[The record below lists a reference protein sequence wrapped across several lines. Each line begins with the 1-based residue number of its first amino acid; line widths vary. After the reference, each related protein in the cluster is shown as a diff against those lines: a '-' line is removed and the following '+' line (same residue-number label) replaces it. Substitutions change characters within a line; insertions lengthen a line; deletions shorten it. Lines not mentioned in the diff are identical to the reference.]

1 MKNISQTSFKK
12 EVVEQKGLVGV
23 IVQTEWC
30 EPCKH
35 LTPVIESL
43 ETEYK
48 GRDLSFVTI
57 DLDSNPSFTSYYR
70 IAGLPTVIF
79 FKDGAMKGLYMG
91 VKTVE
96 EFREIIETI
105 LEGKKKVGPKSVKVF
120 STPTCPYCHMV
131 KDYLTQ
137 KDISFE
143 DIDVSK
149 DRESAMQ
156 MVQKSGQMGVPQLWI
171 DGEVVVG
178 YDTAR
183 IDQLLAQ

>member
-1 MKNISQTSFKK
+1 MKHISQAEFKK
-12 EVVEQKGLVGV
+12 EVVEAKGVVGV
-23 IVQTEWC
+23 IVQTDWC

-35 LTPVIESL
+35 LMPIIEQI
-43 ETEYK
+43 ETEFK
-48 GRDLSFVTI
+48 DKKLSFVAL
-57 DLDSNPSFTSYYR
+57 DLDANPSFTSYYR

-79 FKDGAMKGLYMG
+79 FKDGVMRGLYMG
-91 VKTVE
+91 VKTVG
-96 EFREIIETI
+96 EFRDVITGII
-105 LEGKKKVGPKSVKVF
+105 EGKKNEGPREVRVF

-131 KDYLTQ
+131 KDYLKQ
-137 KDISFE
+137 KDVAFE

-149 DRESAMQ
+149 DREKAME

-183 IDQLLAQ
+183 IDQLLGQ

>member
-1 MKNISQTSFKK
+1 MKNISQSEFKK
-12 EVVEQKGLVGV
+12 EVVEQKGTVGV

-35 LTPVIESL
+35 LSPVIEKL
-43 ETEYK
+43 EEEYK
-48 GRDLSFVTI
+48 GRDLTFVSI

-79 FKDGAMKGLYMG
+79 FKDGMMKGLYMG

-96 EFREIIETI
+96 EFREIISGI
-105 LEGKKKVGPKSVKVF
+105 IEGKKKEGPSAVKVF

-131 KDYLTQ
+131 KAYLDQ
-137 KDISFE
+137 KDVPYE

-149 DRESAMQ
+149 DREAAMQ

-178 YDTAR
+178 YDTTR
-183 IDQLLAQ
+183 IDELLRQ